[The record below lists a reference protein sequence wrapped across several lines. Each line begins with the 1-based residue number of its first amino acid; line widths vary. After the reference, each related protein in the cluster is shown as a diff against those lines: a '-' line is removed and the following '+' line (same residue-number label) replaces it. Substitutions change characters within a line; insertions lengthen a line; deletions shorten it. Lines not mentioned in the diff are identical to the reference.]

1 MRQLPLAI
9 ILLMTLLLDS
19 SNAADIKIENEVNA
33 KVTQLAMLMGD
44 SYSHEY
50 PEYRGEVVPFCVEV
64 ERTRLHY
71 IMQRPPFCQ
80 WISAAMQQ

>member
-1 MRQLPLAI
+1 
-9 ILLMTLLLDS
+9 
-19 SNAADIKIENEVNA
+19 
-33 KVTQLAMLMGD
+33 MLRHPKGL
-44 SYSHEY
+44 HEG
-50 PEYRGEVVPFCVEV
+50 PTEAREVVPFCVEV